1 MDQDEILKEV
11 VRLNQSIAADTE
23 TLKFMK
29 QKLID
34 TGFETGTYEGFLVY
48 TTTRMTPVLKEGI
61 TDVDIMM
68 DFPDVIKIIPEQIIP
83 ESKTIDMKL
92 LQQLPSAQKILD
104 IQTSTSI
111 TVKKDTKKK

>member
-1 MDQDEILKEV
+1 MSQDELLAKIVEVNQRILD
-11 VRLNQSIAADTE
+11 DTA
-23 TLKFMK
+23 TLKDLK
-29 QKLID
+29 QELID
-34 TGFETGTYEGFLVY
+34 TGFETGTCEGFLVY

-61 TDVDIMM
+61 TDVDIIM

-92 LQQLPSAQKILD
+92 LLQLPSAQKILD